1 MIVEILLG
9 VGGFYMNRG
18 AELNTV
24 DAEINVQK
32 GDVRGG
38 SVPGGVQDSD
48 C

>member
-9 VGGFYMNRG
+9 VGGFYMDRG
-18 AELNTV
+18 AELNMV
-24 DAEINVQK
+24 DAEINIQE
-32 GDVRGG
+32 GDVRRG